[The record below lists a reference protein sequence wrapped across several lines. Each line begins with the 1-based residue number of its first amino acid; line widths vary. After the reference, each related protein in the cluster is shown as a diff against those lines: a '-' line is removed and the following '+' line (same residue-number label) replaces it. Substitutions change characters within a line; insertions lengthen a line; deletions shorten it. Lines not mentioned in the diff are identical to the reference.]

1 MKAAEELTNKHG
13 ISTAALNFASIKP
26 LDVEAIAE
34 AAKTGLI
41 VTAEDHHI
49 DTGLGSLVA
58 AVVAE
63 NSLPCV
69 LVRLGVKKYGS
80 SGKPEELYRSE
91 GIDSEGIIKAVL
103 QARAV
108 APSKA

>member
-1 MKAAEELTNKHG
+1 VAV
-13 ISTAALNFASIKP
+13 LNFASIKP
-26 LDVEAIAE
+26 LDVEAIVQ
-34 AAKTGLI
+34 AAQTGLI

-58 AVVAE
+58 AIIAE
-63 NSLPCV
+63 NSLPCR

-91 GIDSEGIIKAVL
+91 GIDSEGIMKAVL
-103 QARAV
+103 QARAT